1 MRFVVLP
8 LVGWDAIQDVEI
20 DRYEWRF
27 LLWEMPYIVD
37 RDNEPDSGINLAAGI
52 RLQADIVNNLGRSIA
67 RQSAK

>member
-20 DRYEWRF
+20 DCYERRF

-37 RDNEPDSGINLAAGI
+37 RDNEPDSGINLAIGI
-52 RLQADIVNNLGRSIA
+52 RLQADIVNDLGRSIA